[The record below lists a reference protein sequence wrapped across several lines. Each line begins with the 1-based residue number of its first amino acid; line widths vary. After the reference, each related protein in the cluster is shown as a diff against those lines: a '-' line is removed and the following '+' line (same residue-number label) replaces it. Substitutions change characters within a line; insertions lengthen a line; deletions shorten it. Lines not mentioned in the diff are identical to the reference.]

1 MAREQQ
7 RRMAKSKEAAARK
20 RAQEDDFDDEDDFE
34 VDDDNFLEDDDGE
47 IGSGDGD
54 ALVFDPNPS
63 SYPAST
69 PDQSFAAYSW
79 DTAEIDGWRIDLVPV
94 PAPTS
99 LAALAA
105 VPLASC
111 RRRRR

>member
-7 RRMAKSKEAAARK
+7 RRMDKSKEAAARK

-54 ALVFDPNPS
+54 ALVFDL
-63 SYPAST
+63 
-69 PDQSFAAYSW
+69 DEV
-79 DTAEIDGWRIDLVPV
+79 DERDAEFRPV
-94 PAPTS
+94 PPGTYEAIVDDVRWGQS
-99 LAALAA
+99 QAGNEIGR
-105 VPLASC
+105 ASC
-111 RRRRR
+111 REGGEGEGGGGV